1 MTVLENDLLKQI
13 LEKLSEIQV
22 EQSGMK
28 QEINLIKDE
37 QEYIKKAVLEI
48 NKRTVEIL
56 NKLDE
61 HDGLIEV
68 IDMRTLRQEAQLK
81 KIKQ

>member
-1 MTVLENDLLKQI
+1 MENDLLKQI

>member
-1 MTVLENDLLKQI
+1 MENDLLKQI

-81 KIKQ
+81 KKLNSD

>member
-1 MTVLENDLLKQI
+1 
-13 LEKLSEIQV
+13 
-22 EQSGMK
+22 MK

-81 KIKQ
+81 KN

>member
-81 KIKQ
+81 KN

>member
-81 KIKQ
+81 KKN

>member
-1 MTVLENDLLKQI
+1 MENDLLKQI

-81 KIKQ
+81 KN